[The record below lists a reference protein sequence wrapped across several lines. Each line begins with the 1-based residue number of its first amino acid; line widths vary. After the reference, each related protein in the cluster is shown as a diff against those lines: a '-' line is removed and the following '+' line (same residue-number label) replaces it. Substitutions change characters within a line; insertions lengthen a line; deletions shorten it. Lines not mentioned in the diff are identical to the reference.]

1 MLVGRSV
8 LETRLTASVLI
19 VGGGPCGLMLANE
32 LGRRGVSAILVD
44 EKPGTAFNPQANAT
58 QARSMEHYRR
68 LGFADEIRREGLP
81 ADYPTDVAYFTRYSG
96 YELARFQLP
105 SSSRAGELIKGMSGS
120 WSAAELPHR
129 VSQKYVEAVLRTHAE
144 RLPGITLNYGHR
156 LVGYVESDD
165 GIVGDIERLDDGSRF
180 QVRADFLVG
189 ADGPRS
195 QVRQSLGIVY
205 GGETG
210 TQRDF
215 MGGRMLAVYLR
226 SPEFYASIPHAKAWM
241 YNCFN
246 GDRRAFMASV
256 NGRDEFAFHT
266 QLRPSEDESAI
277 TVSEAKAAFQRAC
290 GAQIECEVLSFLT
303 WTAGHALVANGM
315 QRGRVF
321 LGGDAAHLFTPTGGL
336 GYNTAIEDAVN
347 LGWKLASVVK
357 GLSPTSLLDSYE
369 VERRPVALRNTDYA
383 RRFADS
389 LGLFAPA
396 PDIEDATDEGREARQ
411 TAGAYLEQHARAEFN
426 IPGVTFGGR
435 YDGSPIIVSDG
446 TQPPP
451 DAANVY
457 VPSACP
463 GGRAPH
469 AWLED
474 GVSLYDLFGFEWTL
488 LQFGEVAPAQ
498 GAVADAIRTLGI
510 DLKLVTLPASLR
522 ELYDGDL
529 ALIRPDQIVAW
540 RGAASQAGTIGG
552 VLARALGRDASD
564 SARLAS

>member
-1 MLVGRSV
+1 
-8 LETRLTASVLI
+8 LETCLTASVLI

-81 ADYPTDVAYFTRYSG
+81 ADYPTDVAYFTRYTG

-105 SSSRAGELIKGMSGS
+105 SSSRAGELVKGMSGS

-129 VSQKYVEAVLRTHAE
+129 VSQKYVEAVLRRHAE
-144 RLPGITLNYGHR
+144 RIPGVKLNYSHR
-156 LVGYVESDD
+156 LIGYVESGD
-165 GIVGDIERLDDGSRF
+165 GIVADVECLDDGSRF
-180 QVRADFLVG
+180 QIRANFLVG

-195 QVRQSLGIVY
+195 MVRQSLGIAY

-210 TQRDF
+210 MQRDF

-226 SPEFYASIPHAKAWM
+226 SPGFYASVPHAKAWM

-266 QLRPSEDESAI
+266 QLRSDEDETAI
-277 TVSEAKAAFQRAC
+277 TIDEAKAAFQRAC
-290 GAQIECEVLSFLT
+290 GAPIDCEVLSFLT

-357 GLSPTSLLDSYE
+357 GVSPAGLLDSYE

-396 PDIEDATDEGREARQ
+396 PDIEDATDAGDEARR
-411 TAGAYLEQHARAEFN
+411 TAGVYLEQHARAEFN

-446 TQPPP
+446 SQPPP

-469 AWLED
+469 AWLDD

-488 LQFGEVAPAQ
+488 LQFGEVMSAHAS
-498 GAVADAIRTLGI
+498 VAETIRAIGV
-510 DLKLVTLPASLR
+510 DVKLVTLPKSLR
-522 ELYDGDL
+522 DLYDADL

-540 RGAASQAGTIGG
+540 RGSASQAGMIGG
-552 VLARALGRDASD
+552 VLACALGHSASD
-564 SARLAS
+564 VARLAS

>member
-1 MLVGRSV
+1 M
-8 LETRLTASVLI
+8 ETRLTTSVLI

-32 LGRRGVSAILVD
+32 LGRRGVSAVLVD

-68 LGFADEIRREGLP
+68 LGFAAEIRQAGLP
-81 ADYPTDVAYFTRYSG
+81 ADYPTDVAYFTRYTG

-105 SSSRAGELIKGMSGS
+105 SSSRATELVKGLSGS

-129 VSQKYVEAVLRTHAE
+129 VSQKYVEAVLRRYAE
-144 RLPGITLNYGHR
+144 RLPGIRLHYGHR
-156 LVGYVESDD
+156 LISYAEHDD
-165 GIVGDIERLDDGSRF
+165 GIVGDIECRDDGRRF
-180 QVRADFLVG
+180 EVHADFLVG

-195 QVRQSLGIVY
+195 MVRQSLGIAY
-205 GGETG
+205 GGEAG
-210 TQRDF
+210 IQRDF

-226 SPEFYASIPHAKAWM
+226 SPDFYASIPHARAWM

-266 QLRPSEDESAI
+266 QLRPGEDETTI
-277 TVSEAKAAFQRAC
+277 TAHEAKAAFQRAC
-290 GAQIECEVLSFLT
+290 GAPIACEVLSHLT
-303 WTAGHALVANGM
+303 WTAGHALVADGM

-347 LGWKLASVVK
+347 LGWKLSSVVK
-357 GLSPTSLLDSYE
+357 GISPVALLDSYE
-369 VERRPVALRNTDYA
+369 VERRPVALRNTGYA

-389 LGLFAPA
+389 LGLFAAVPEL
-396 PDIEDATDEGREARQ
+396 EDATEAGNDARRA
-411 TAGAYLEQHARAEFN
+411 AGTYLDQHARAEFN
-426 IPGVTFGGR
+426 IPGITFGGR
-435 YDGSPIIVSDG
+435 YDTSPIILADG
-446 TQPPP
+446 TKPPP

-469 AWLED
+469 AWLAD

-488 LQFGEVAPAQ
+488 LQFDDVVSVDGPLHEAARAL
-498 GAVADAIRTLGI
+498 GADV
-510 DLKLVTLPASLR
+510 KLVTLPSQLR
-522 ELYDGDL
+522 DLYEADL

-540 RGAASQAGTIGG
+540 RGSVSQAGMLGR
-552 VLARALGRDASD
+552 VLAGALGQG
-564 SARLAS
+564 

>member
-1 MLVGRSV
+1 M
-8 LETRLTASVLI
+8 ETHLTAAVLI
-19 VGGGPCGLMLANE
+19 AGGGPCGLMLANE

-68 LGFADEIRREGLP
+68 LGFAGEIRQAGLP
-81 ADYPTDVAYFTRYSG
+81 ADYPTDVAYFTRYTG

-105 SSSRAGELIKGMSGS
+105 SSNRATELIKGLSGS

-129 VSQKYVEAVLRTHAE
+129 VSQKFVEAILRRHAE
-144 RLPGITLNYGHR
+144 RLPGIRLHYGHR
-156 LVGYVESDD
+156 LVSYAEREGAIIGEIESVDD
-165 GIVGDIERLDDGSRF
+165 GRRF
-180 QVRADFLVG
+180 QVHADFLVG

-195 QVRQSLGIVY
+195 TIRQSLGIAY

-215 MGGRMLAVYLR
+215 MGGRMLAVYV
-226 SPEFYASIPHAKAWM
+226 SCPAFYASIPHSKAWM

-246 GDRRAFMASV
+246 RDRRAFMASV

-266 QLRPSEDESAI
+266 QLRPGEDESAI
-277 TVSEAKAAFQRAC
+277 TMADAKAAFQRAC
-290 GAQIECEVLSFLT
+290 GRPLDCEVLSFLT
-303 WTAGHALVANGM
+303 WTAGHALVADGM

-347 LGWKLASVVK
+347 LGWKLASVIK
-357 GLSPTSLLDSYE
+357 GISPVSFLDSYE
-369 VERRPVALRNTDYA
+369 FERRPVALRNTDHA

-389 LGLFAPA
+389 LGLYAAAPEL
-396 PDIEDATDEGREARQ
+396 EDATDAGEAARRK
-411 TAGAYLEQHARAEFN
+411 AGLYLDQHARAEFN
-426 IPGVTFGGR
+426 IPGITFGGR

-446 TQPPP
+446 SLPPP
-451 DAANVY
+451 DAANVC

-469 AWLED
+469 AWLDD
-474 GVSLYDLFGFEWTL
+474 GTSLYDRFGFEWTL
-488 LQFGEVAPAQ
+488 LQFGDVVSNAASIGEAARAMKV
-498 GAVADAIRTLGI
+498 
-510 DLKLVTLPASLR
+510 DLKIITLPRSLR
-522 ELYDGDL
+522 DFYEADL

-540 RGAASQAGTIGG
+540 RGNASQAGTLGTM
-552 VLARALGRDASD
+552 LARALGRA
-564 SARLAS
+564 AN

>member
-1 MLVGRSV
+1 M
-8 LETRLTASVLI
+8 ETCLTASVLI

-81 ADYPTDVAYFTRYSG
+81 ADYPTDVAYFTRYTG

-105 SSSRAGELIKGMSGS
+105 SSSRAGELVKGMSGS

-129 VSQKYVEAVLRTHAE
+129 VSQKYVEAVLRRHAE
-144 RLPGITLNYGHR
+144 PLPGIRLSYGHR
-156 LVGYVESDD
+156 LISYVESGD
-165 GIVGDIERLDDGSRF
+165 GVIAEIECLDDNSRF

-195 QVRQSLGIVY
+195 MVRQSLEIVY

-226 SPEFYASIPHAKAWM
+226 SPGFYASIPHAKAWM

-266 QLRPSEDESAI
+266 QLRPGEDEIAI
-277 TVSEAKAAFQRAC
+277 TINEAKAAFQRAC
-290 GAQIECEVLSFLT
+290 DAPIDCEVLSFVT

-357 GLSPTSLLDSYE
+357 GVSPAGLLDSYE

-396 PDIEDATDEGREARQ
+396 PDIEDATEAGDEARR
-411 TAGAYLEQHARAEFN
+411 TAGVYLEQHARAEFN

-446 TQPPP
+446 SQPPP

-469 AWLED
+469 TWLED

-488 LQFGEVAPAQ
+488 LQFGEVMTSQAS
-498 GAVADAIRTLGI
+498 VVETIRGI
-510 DLKLVTLPASLR
+510 GVDVKLVTLPKSLR
-522 ELYDGDL
+522 DLYEADL

-540 RGAASQAGTIGG
+540 RGSASQAGTIGR
-552 VLARALGRDASD
+552 VLARALGHNASD
-564 SARLAS
+564 GARLAS

>member
-1 MLVGRSV
+1 MLVGRNV
-8 LETRLTASVLI
+8 LETCLTASVLI

-81 ADYPTDVAYFTRYSG
+81 ADYPTDVAYFTRYTG

-105 SSSRAGELIKGMSGS
+105 SSSRAGELVKGMSGS

-129 VSQKYVEAVLRTHAE
+129 VSQKYVEAVLRRHAE
-144 RLPGITLNYGHR
+144 RLPGIRLSYGHR
-156 LVGYVESDD
+156 LISYVESDD
-165 GIVGDIERLDDGSRF
+165 GVVAEIECLDDNSRF

-195 QVRQSLGIVY
+195 MVRQSLGIVY

-210 TQRDF
+210 AQRDF

-226 SPEFYASIPHAKAWM
+226 SPGFYASIPHAKAWM

-266 QLRPSEDESAI
+266 QLRPDENKNAI
-277 TVSEAKAAFQRAC
+277 TIDEAKAAFQRAC
-290 GAQIECEVLSFLT
+290 GAPIDCEVLSFLT

-347 LGWKLASVVK
+347 LGWKLASVIK
-357 GLSPTSLLDSYE
+357 GVSPAELLDSYE

-396 PDIEDATDEGREARQ
+396 PEIEDATDAGDEARRI
-411 TAGAYLEQHARAEFN
+411 AGVYLEQHARTEFN
-426 IPGVTFGGR
+426 IPGVTLGGR

-446 TQPPP
+446 SQPPP

-469 AWLED
+469 AWLDD
-474 GVSLYDLFGFEWTL
+474 GISLYDLFGFEWTL
-488 LQFGEVAPAQ
+488 LQFGEVMSAQ
-498 GAVADAIRTLGI
+498 ASFAESIRAIGV
-510 DLKLVTLPASLR
+510 DVKLVTLPKSLR
-522 ELYDGDL
+522 DLYEADL

-540 RGAASQAGTIGG
+540 RGSASQAGMIGR
-552 VLARALGRDASD
+552 VLARALGHNASD
-564 SARLAS
+564 GARLAS

>member
-1 MLVGRSV
+1 M
-8 LETRLTASVLI
+8 ETRLTASVLI
-19 VGGGPCGLMLANE
+19 AGGGPCGLMLANE
-32 LGRRGVSAILVD
+32 LGRRGVTAVMID

-68 LGFADEIRREGLP
+68 LGFADEIRQVGLP
-81 ADYPTDVAYFTRYSG
+81 TDYPTDVAYFTRYTS

-105 SSSRAGELIKGMSGS
+105 SSARATELIKGMSGS

-129 VSQKYVEAVLRTHAE
+129 VSQKYVEAVLRRHAE
-144 RLPGITLNYGHR
+144 KLHGIRLHYGHR
-156 LVGYVESDD
+156 LINYVERDD
-165 GIVGDIERLDDGSRF
+165 GVVAEVECLDDGRRF
-180 QVRADFLVG
+180 QIRADFLVG

-195 QVRQSLGIVY
+195 TVRQSLGISY
-205 GGETG
+205 GGSTG

-226 SPEFYASIPHAKAWM
+226 SPEFYTSVPHAKAWM

-246 GDRRAFMASV
+246 GDRRAFMAAV
-256 NGRDEFAFHT
+256 NGCDEFAFHT
-266 QLRPSEDESAI
+266 QLRPGEDESAI
-277 TVSEAKAAFQRAC
+277 TANEAKAAFQRAC
-290 GAQIECEVLSFLT
+290 GASLECDVLSFLT
-303 WTAGHALVANGM
+303 WTAGHALVADGM
-315 QRGRVF
+315 QQGRVF

-347 LGWKLASVVK
+347 LGWKLASVIK
-357 GLSPTSLLDSYE
+357 GVSPASLLDSYA

-396 PDIEDATDEGREARQ
+396 PEIEDATDAGGEARRI
-411 TAGAYLEQHARAEFN
+411 AGAYLEQHARAEFN

-446 TQPPP
+446 SQPPP

-488 LQFGEVAPAQ
+488 LQFGDVTSGHAP
-498 GAVADAIRTLGI
+498 LGETARALGV
-510 DLKLVTLPASLR
+510 DVKLVTLPKSLR
-522 ELYDGDL
+522 DLYEADL

-540 RGAASQAGTIGG
+540 RGSASQAGTIGR
-552 VLARALGRDASD
+552 VLARALGHGASD
-564 SARLAS
+564 GARLAS

>member
-1 MLVGRSV
+1 V
-8 LETRLTASVLI
+8 EAPPQAAVLI

-32 LGRRGVSAILVD
+32 LGRRGVSAVLMD

-68 LGFADEIRREGLP
+68 LGFAHEIRQAGLP
-81 ADYPTDVAYFTRYSG
+81 ADYPTDVAYFTRYTG
-96 YELARFQLP
+96 YELARYRLP
-105 SSSRAGELIKGMSGS
+105 PSGRANDLIKGLSGS

-129 VSQKYVEAVLRTHAE
+129 VSQKFVEAVLRRHAE
-144 RLPGITLNYGHR
+144 ELPGIRLHYGHR
-156 LVGYVESDD
+156 LISYVEDDD
-165 GIVGDIERLDDGSRF
+165 GIFAEIERLEDGRRM

-195 QVRQSLGIVY
+195 MVRQSLGIAY
-205 GGETG
+205 RGETG

-226 SPEFYASIPHAKAWM
+226 SPDFYARVPHAKAWM

-246 GDRRAFMASV
+246 GDRRAFMAAV

-266 QLRPSEDESAI
+266 QLRPGEDANAI
-277 TVSEAKAAFQRAC
+277 TATDAEAAFQRAC
-290 GAQIECEVLSFLT
+290 GAPIGCEVLSFQT
-303 WTAGHALVANGM
+303 WTAGHALVADGM
-315 QRGRVF
+315 QKGKVF

-357 GLSPTSLLDSYE
+357 RISPAALLDSYE

-389 LGLFAPA
+389 LGRFTPA
-396 PDIEDATDEGREARQ
+396 SEIEDNSEAGCEARRG
-411 TAGAYLEQHARAEFN
+411 AGTYLEQHARAEFN
-426 IPGVTFGGR
+426 IPGITFGGR
-435 YDGSPIIVSDG
+435 YDGSPVIISVG
-446 TQPPP
+446 RLPPS

-457 VPSACP
+457 VPCACP

-474 GVSLYDLFGFEWTL
+474 NVSLYDLFGFEWTL
-488 LQFGEVAPAQ
+488 LQFGDVASADRLIETARAW
-498 GAVADAIRTLGI
+498 GA
-510 DLKLVTLPASLR
+510 DLKLVRLPPSLR
-522 ELYDGDL
+522 DLYEADL

-540 RGAASQAGTIGG
+540 RGSASQAGTLVD
-552 VLARALGRDASD
+552 VLARALGRDAN
-564 SARLAS
+564 

>member
-1 MLVGRSV
+1 
-8 LETRLTASVLI
+8 LETCLTASVLI

-32 LGRRGVSAILVD
+32 FGRRGVSAILVD

-81 ADYPTDVAYFTRYSG
+81 ADYPTDVAYFTRYTG

-105 SSSRAGELIKGMSGS
+105 SSSRAGELVKSMSGS

-129 VSQKYVEAVLRTHAE
+129 VSQKYVEAVLRRHAE
-144 RLPGITLNYGHR
+144 RIPEVKLNYSHR
-156 LVGYVESDD
+156 LIGYVESDD
-165 GIVGDIERLDDGSRF
+165 GVVADVECLDDHSRF

-226 SPEFYASIPHAKAWM
+226 SPGFYASIPHAKAWM

-266 QLRPSEDESAI
+266 QLRPDENESAI
-277 TVSEAKAAFQRAC
+277 TIDEAKAAFQRAC
-290 GAQIECEVLSFLT
+290 GAPIDCEVLSFLT
-303 WTAGHALVANGM
+303 WTAGHALVANAM

-357 GLSPTSLLDSYE
+357 GVSPAGLLDSYE

-396 PDIEDATDEGREARQ
+396 PEIEDATEAGDEARRI
-411 TAGAYLEQHARAEFN
+411 AGVYLEQHARAEFN

-446 TQPPP
+446 SQPPP

-469 AWLED
+469 AWLDD

-488 LQFGEVAPAQ
+488 LQFGEVMSAHASF
-498 GAVADAIRTLGI
+498 AEAIRAIGVEV
-510 DLKLVTLPASLR
+510 KLVTLPKSLR
-522 ELYDGDL
+522 DLYEADL

-540 RGAASQAGTIGG
+540 RGSASQVGMIGG
-552 VLARALGRDASD
+552 VLARALGHSASD
-564 SARLAS
+564 GARLAS

>member
-1 MLVGRSV
+1 MLVRRSV
-8 LETRLTASVLI
+8 LETCLTASVLI

-81 ADYPTDVAYFTRYSG
+81 ADYPTDVAYFTRYTG

-105 SSSRAGELIKGMSGS
+105 SSSRAGELVKGMSGS

-129 VSQKYVEAVLRTHAE
+129 VSQKYVEAVLRRHAE
-144 RLPGITLNYGHR
+144 RIPGVKLNYSHR
-156 LVGYVESDD
+156 LIGYVESGD
-165 GIVGDIERLDDGSRF
+165 GIVADVECLDDGSRF
-180 QVRADFLVG
+180 QIRANFLVG

-195 QVRQSLGIVY
+195 MVRQSLGIAY

-210 TQRDF
+210 MQRDF

-226 SPEFYASIPHAKAWM
+226 SPGFYASVPHAKAWM

-266 QLRPSEDESAI
+266 QLRSDEDETAI
-277 TVSEAKAAFQRAC
+277 TIDEAKAAFQRAC
-290 GAQIECEVLSFLT
+290 GAPIDCEVLSFLT

-357 GLSPTSLLDSYE
+357 GVSPAGLLDSYE

-396 PDIEDATDEGREARQ
+396 PDIEDATDAGDEARR
-411 TAGAYLEQHARAEFN
+411 TAGVYLEQHARAEFN

-446 TQPPP
+446 SQPPP

-469 AWLED
+469 AWLDD

-488 LQFGEVAPAQ
+488 LQFGEVMSAHAS
-498 GAVADAIRTLGI
+498 VAETIRAIGV
-510 DLKLVTLPASLR
+510 DVKLVTLPKSLR
-522 ELYDGDL
+522 DLYDADL

-540 RGAASQAGTIGG
+540 RGSASQAGMIGG
-552 VLARALGRDASD
+552 VLACALGHSASD
-564 SARLAS
+564 VARLAS

>member
-1 MLVGRSV
+1 M
-8 LETRLTASVLI
+8 ETGLTASVLI

-32 LGRRGVSAILVD
+32 LGQRGVSAVLID

-68 LGFADEIRREGLP
+68 LGFADEIRRAGLP
-81 ADYPTDVAYFTRYSG
+81 ADYPTDVAYFTRYTG

-105 SSSRAGELIKGMSGS
+105 SSSRATELVKGLSGS

-129 VSQKYVEAVLRTHAE
+129 VSQKFVEAILRAHAE
-144 RLPGITLNYGHR
+144 RLSGIRLHYAHR
-156 LVGYVESDD
+156 LISYVERDD
-165 GIVGDIERLDDGSRF
+165 GIIGEIECLDDGRRF

-195 QVRQSLGIVY
+195 MVRQSLGISY
-205 GGETG
+205 GGMTG
-210 TQRDF
+210 IQRDF

-226 SPEFYASIPHAKAWM
+226 SQDFYKSVPHAKAWM

-246 GDRRAFMASV
+246 RDRRAFMASV
-256 NGRDEFAFHT
+256 NGHDEFAFHT
-266 QLRPSEDESAI
+266 QLRLGEDESAI
-277 TVSEAKAAFQRAC
+277 TVNDAKAAFQRAC
-290 GAQIECEVLSFLT
+290 GAPVACEVLSFLT
-303 WTAGHALVANGM
+303 WTAGHALVAEGM

-347 LGWKLASVVK
+347 LGWKLASVVN
-357 GLSPTSLLDSYE
+357 GVSPPALLDSYAC
-369 VERRPVALRNTDYA
+369 ERRPVALRNTDHA

-389 LGLFAPA
+389 LGLFAAA
-396 PDIEDATDEGREARQ
+396 PEIEDGTDAGERARR
-411 TAGAYLEQHARAEFN
+411 TAGAYLDQHARAEFN
-426 IPGVTFGGR
+426 IPGITFGGR

-446 TQPPP
+446 SLPPP
-451 DAANVY
+451 DSANVY

-469 AWLED
+469 VWLEQ
-474 GVSLYDLFGFEWTL
+474 GASLYDLFGFEWTL
-488 LQFGEVAPAQ
+488 LQFGDVLSDPDRLMDPARAL
-498 GAVADAIRTLGI
+498 GA
-510 DLKLVTLPASLR
+510 DLKIVSLPRGLR
-522 ELYDGDL
+522 DLYEADL

-540 RGAASQAGTIGG
+540 RGSASQADMFGR
-552 VLARALGRDASD
+552 VLARALGHPAHDHR
-564 SARLAS
+564 

>member
-1 MLVGRSV
+1 MLVGRSA
-8 LETRLTASVLI
+8 LETCLTASVLI

-68 LGFADEIRREGLP
+68 LGFADEIRRQGLP
-81 ADYPTDVAYFTRYSG
+81 ADYPTDVAYFTRYTG
-96 YELARFQLP
+96 YELARFKLP
-105 SSSRAGELIKGMSGS
+105 SSSRAGELVKGMSGS

-129 VSQKYVEAVLRTHAE
+129 VSQKYVEAVLRRHAE
-144 RLPGITLNYGHR
+144 RLPGIRLSYGHR
-156 LVGYVESDD
+156 LISYVESDD
-165 GIVGDIERLDDGSRF
+165 GVIAEIECLDDNSRF

-195 QVRQSLGIVY
+195 MVRQSLGIVY

-226 SPEFYASIPHAKAWM
+226 SPGFYASIPHAKAWM

-266 QLRPSEDESAI
+266 QLRPDENENAI
-277 TVSEAKAAFQRAC
+277 TIDEAKAAFQRAC
-290 GAQIECEVLSFLT
+290 GAPIDCEVLSFLT

-347 LGWKLASVVK
+347 LGWKLASVIK
-357 GLSPTSLLDSYE
+357 GVSPAELLDSYE

-396 PDIEDATDEGREARQ
+396 PEIEDATDAGDEARRI
-411 TAGAYLEQHARAEFN
+411 AGVYLEQHARAEFN

-435 YDGSPIIVSDG
+435 YDASPIIVSDG
-446 TQPPP
+446 SQPPP

-488 LQFGEVAPAQ
+488 LQFGEVMSAHSSFAETIR
-498 GAVADAIRTLGI
+498 AIGV
-510 DLKLVTLPASLR
+510 DVKLVTLPKSLR
-522 ELYDGDL
+522 DLYEADL

-540 RGAASQAGTIGG
+540 RGSASQAGTIGR
-552 VLARALGRDASD
+552 VLARALGHDASD
-564 SARLAS
+564 GARLAS

>member
-1 MLVGRSV
+1 M
-8 LETRLTASVLI
+8 ETCLTASVLI

-81 ADYPTDVAYFTRYSG
+81 ADYPTDVAYFTRYTG

-105 SSSRAGELIKGMSGS
+105 SSSRAGELVKGMSGS

-129 VSQKYVEAVLRTHAE
+129 VSQKYVEAVLRRHAE
-144 RLPGITLNYGHR
+144 RLPGIRLSYGHR
-156 LVGYVESDD
+156 LISYVESGD
-165 GIVGDIERLDDGSRF
+165 GVIAEIECLDDNSRF

-195 QVRQSLGIVY
+195 MVRQSLEIVY

-226 SPEFYASIPHAKAWM
+226 SPGFYASIPHAKAWM

-266 QLRPSEDESAI
+266 QLRPGEDEIAI
-277 TVSEAKAAFQRAC
+277 TINEAKAAFQRAC
-290 GAQIECEVLSFLT
+290 DAPIDCEVLSFVT

-357 GLSPTSLLDSYE
+357 GVSPAGLLDSYE

-396 PDIEDATDEGREARQ
+396 PDIEDATEAGGEARR
-411 TAGAYLEQHARAEFN
+411 TAGVYLEQHARAEFN

-446 TQPPP
+446 SQPPP

-469 AWLED
+469 TWLED

-488 LQFGEVAPAQ
+488 LQFGEVMTSQAS
-498 GAVADAIRTLGI
+498 VVETIRAIGV
-510 DLKLVTLPASLR
+510 DVKLVTLPKSLR
-522 ELYDGDL
+522 DLYEADL

-540 RGAASQAGTIGG
+540 RGSASQAGTIGR
-552 VLARALGRDASD
+552 VLARALGHNASD
-564 SARLAS
+564 GARLAS

>member
-1 MLVGRSV
+1 M
-8 LETRLTASVLI
+8 ETRLTASVLI

-44 EKPGTAFNPQANAT
+44 DKPGTAFNPQANAT

-81 ADYPTDVAYFTRYSG
+81 ADYPTDVAYFTRYTG
-96 YELARFQLP
+96 YELARFALP

-129 VSQKYVEAVLRTHAE
+129 VSQKYVEAVLRRHAE
-144 RLPGITLNYGHR
+144 RLPGIQLNYGHR
-156 LVGYVESDD
+156 LVGYTENDD
-165 GIVGDIERLDDGSRF
+165 GIVGEIECLDDGRRF

-195 QVRQSLGIVY
+195 AVRQSLGIVY

-266 QLRPSEDESAI
+266 QLRPGEDASAI
-277 TVSEAKAAFQRAC
+277 TINDAKAAFQRAC
-290 GAQIECEVLSFLT
+290 GAPIECEVLSFVT

-357 GLSPTSLLDSYE
+357 GVSPVSLLDSYE

-396 PDIEDATDEGREARQ
+396 PDIEDATDEGNEARR
-411 TAGAYLEQHARAEFN
+411 TAGVYLEQHARAEFN

-446 TQPPP
+446 SRPPP

-457 VPSACP
+457 IPSACP

-488 LQFGEVAPAQ
+488 LQFGEVAPAPA
-498 GAVADAIRTLGI
+498 AVADAVRVLGA
-510 DLKLVTLPASLR
+510 DVKLVTLPGPLR
-522 ELYDGDL
+522 ELYDADL

-540 RGAASQAGTIGG
+540 RGSASQVGTIGR
-552 VLARALGRDASD
+552 VLARALGHGASD
-564 SARLAS
+564 GAPAASAGGV

>member
-1 MLVGRSV
+1 VEAPSQAAV
-8 LETRLTASVLI
+8 FI

-32 LGRRGVSAILVD
+32 LGRRGISAVLVD

-68 LGFADEIRREGLP
+68 LGFADEIRHAGLP
-81 ADYPTDVAYFTRYSG
+81 ADYPTDVAYFTRYAG
-96 YELARFQLP
+96 YELARYRLP
-105 SSSRAGELIKGMSGS
+105 PSGRANDLIKGLSGS

-129 VSQKYVEAVLRTHAE
+129 VSQKFVEAVLRRHAE
-144 RLPGITLNYGHR
+144 RLSGIRLHYGHR
-156 LVGYVESDD
+156 LISYAEDHD
-165 GIVGDIERLDDGSRF
+165 GILAGIERLEDGRRM
-180 QVRADFLVG
+180 QVRAEFLVG

-195 QVRQSLGIVY
+195 MVRQSLGIAY

-226 SPEFYASIPHAKAWM
+226 SSDFYARVRHAKAWM

-246 GDRRAFMASV
+246 GDRRAFMAAV

-266 QLRPSEDESAI
+266 QLRPGEDANAI
-277 TVSEAKAAFQRAC
+277 TAAEAKAAFQRAC
-290 GAQIECEVLSFLT
+290 GTPIVCEVLSFQT
-303 WTAGHALVANGM
+303 WTAGHALVADGM
-315 QRGRVF
+315 QKGRVF

-347 LGWKLASVVK
+347 LAWKLASVVK
-357 GLSPTSLLDSYE
+357 GISPAALLGSYE
-369 VERRPVALRNTDYA
+369 VERRPVALRNTEYA

-389 LGLFAPA
+389 LGRFMPA
-396 PDIEDATDEGREARQ
+396 PEIEDDSEAGCETRRV
-411 TAGAYLEQHARAEFN
+411 AGAYLEQHARAEFN
-426 IPGVTFGGR
+426 IPGITFGGR
-435 YDGSPIIVSDG
+435 YDGSPVIISDDSL
-446 TQPPP
+446 PPS

-469 AWLED
+469 VWLED

-488 LQFGEVAPAQ
+488 LQFGEVASADRLIEAARTW
-498 GAVADAIRTLGI
+498 GA
-510 DLKLVTLPASLR
+510 DLKLVRLPRSLR
-522 ELYDGDL
+522 DFYEADL

-540 RGAASQAGTIGG
+540 RGSASQAGTLVG
-552 VLARALGRDASD
+552 VFARALGRDANGD
-564 SARLAS
+564 TPLAR